1 MFSSTTLIE
10 NNLSDKELCLTFDDG
25 PGVPSFI
32 GNFGPKTLE
41 LAQYLQEQEIVAT
54 FFMVGKQII
63 KYPEITK
70 KISELG
76 HIIGHHT
83 TTHPDLVKF
92 WKAGLDLIPEFSHTE
107 ELIKNYTFNNSIY
120 FRPPHGKWNDSICNH
135 VNKEFKTKYN
145 YYGPIGW
152 NIDACDWMYWS
163 KIGTKSA
170 SKCAEAYLKTIQ
182 LKKKGIILM
191 HDSTANK
198 KYLPTLFRKLN
209 NKTLETVKIIVP
221 KLKNEGYKF
230 ISLENIEFN
239 APLLVCTV

>member
-70 KISELG
+70 KISDLG

-83 TTHPDLVKF
+83 TSHPDLVKY
-92 WKAGLDLIPEFSHTE
+92 WNAGCDLIPEFAQTE
-107 ELIKNYTFNNSIY
+107 DLIKDYSSNQSIY
-120 FRPPHGKWNDSICNH
+120 FRPPHGKWNETISNH
-135 VNKEFKTKYN
+135 VNEQFKTIYN
-145 YYGPIGW
+145 YIGPIGW
-152 NIDACDWMYWS
+152 NIDACDWIYWS
-163 KIGTKSA
+163 RMDFKSA
-170 SKCAEAYLKTIQ
+170 TKCAEAYLKVINS
-182 LKKKGIILM
+182 KKKGIILM

-198 KYLPTLFRKLN
+198 KYLPTKFRKLN
-209 NKTLETVKIIVP
+209 NKTLDTIKLIVP
-221 KLKNEGYKF
+221 RLKKDGFKF
-230 ISLENIEFN
+230 IGLDKIEFIK
-239 APLLVCTV
+239 PF